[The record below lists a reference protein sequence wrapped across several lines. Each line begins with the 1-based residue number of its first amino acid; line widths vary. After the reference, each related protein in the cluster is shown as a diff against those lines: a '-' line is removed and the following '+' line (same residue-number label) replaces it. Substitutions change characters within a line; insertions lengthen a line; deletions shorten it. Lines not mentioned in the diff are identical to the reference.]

1 MYFIYL
7 PQNTGSSIK
16 SFMLQLSFSNKELS
30 LDLHI
35 CINVNNFSFEIILV
49 GVQLFST
56 TCSRGYFRLHMLII
70 CMKQIV
76 ACCFF
81 RICPCDAKNWSKST
95 SLESWITL
103 CLWWLWNADPDRP
116 KNDKATILCDTIQLL
131 KDLISQVS
139 KLKDEYAM
147 LNEESREVMF
157 SLLAL
162 MKTLL
167 GIKIIKE
174 IIYLSF
180 IFLVDSGEKWSQGRE
195 GIS

>member
-1 MYFIYL
+1 
-7 PQNTGSSIK
+7 
-16 SFMLQLSFSNKELS
+16 MLRTDKTTILLNHS
-30 LDLHI
+30 LL
-35 CINVNNFSFEIILV
+35 
-49 GVQLFST
+49 
-56 TCSRGYFRLHMLII
+56 R
-70 CMKQIV
+70 
-76 ACCFF
+76 
-81 RICPCDAKNWSKST
+81 
-95 SLESWITL
+95 
-103 CLWWLWNADPDRP
+103 WLWNADPDRP
-116 KNDKATILCDTIQLL
+116 KNDKATIIGDTIQLL
-131 KDLISQVS
+131 KDLTSQVS
-139 KLKDEYAM
+139 KLKDEYAT